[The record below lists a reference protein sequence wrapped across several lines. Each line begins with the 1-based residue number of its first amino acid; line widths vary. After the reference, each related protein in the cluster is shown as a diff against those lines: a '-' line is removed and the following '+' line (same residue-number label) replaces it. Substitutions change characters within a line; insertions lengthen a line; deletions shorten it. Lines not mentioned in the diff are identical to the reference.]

1 MLELNKTQ
9 QQEVNP
15 CPLRTIYATTGAGF
29 KGNYFPRFKTQLVLF
44 SKKYQGFVIALE
56 IACPENFIFRTSQTN
71 GRPLCDRVNLARAF
85 MAKAHWDIP
94 TTRLLVERLKVDR
107 RMRNLCGWVLPGKV
121 PSESTFSRAFAE
133 FAESNIP
140 GQIHKAMIEEAT
152 KQSIIGHIS
161 RDSTAIHA
169 REKPTPKCKSD
180 QKPMKHK
187 RGRPRKDEVRPP
199 KAKTRLERQASGEM
213 TLEQML
219 DELPKVCDRGAK
231 INAQGFRNGW
241 IGYKF
246 HIDATDAGLAISCI
260 LSSASLHD
268 SQVAIPLSDMTAQR
282 VTYLYECMDSAYDAV
297 QIHDHSQKHGRI
309 SIIDTNPRSNK
320 GLKESLARE
329 RKAAAS
335 AGFIHPTDQRYGER
349 TVVERMNGRLKDDFG
364 VRHLRVRGHKKV
376 QAHLMFGIVALCAD
390 QIMRLLN

>member
-1 MLELNKTQ
+1 MPTTNLIRDNWCRFQGEL
-9 QQEVNP
+9 
-15 CPLRTIYATTGAGF
+15 
-29 KGNYFPRFKTQLVLF
+29 FPEIQDAVGPPY
-44 SKKYQGFVIALE
+44 KKYQGFVMALE
-56 IACPENFIFRTSQTN
+56 IACSENFIFRTSQRN
-71 GRPLCDRVNLARAF
+71 GRPLCEWVNLARAF
-85 MAKAHWDIP
+85 IAKAHWDIP

-107 RMRNLCGWVLPGKV
+107 RMRNLCGWVLPGEIS
-121 PSESTFSRAFAE
+121 SESTFSRAFAE
-133 FAESNIP
+133 FAESDIP

-180 QKPMKHK
+180 QKQMKRK
-187 RGRPRKDEVRPP
+187 PGRPRKDEVRPP

-231 INAQGFRNGW
+231 VNAQGFRNGW

-246 HIDATDAGLAISCI
+246 HIDATDAGLPVSCI

-282 VTYLYECMDSAYDAV
+282 VTYLYECMDPKFDS
-297 QIHDHSQKHGRI
+297 
-309 SIIDTNPRSNK
+309 
-320 GLKESLARE
+320 
-329 RKAAAS
+329 
-335 AGFIHPTDQRYGER
+335 
-349 TVVERMNGRLKDDFG
+349 
-364 VRHLRVRGHKKV
+364 
-376 QAHLMFGIVALCAD
+376 
-390 QIMRLLN
+390 